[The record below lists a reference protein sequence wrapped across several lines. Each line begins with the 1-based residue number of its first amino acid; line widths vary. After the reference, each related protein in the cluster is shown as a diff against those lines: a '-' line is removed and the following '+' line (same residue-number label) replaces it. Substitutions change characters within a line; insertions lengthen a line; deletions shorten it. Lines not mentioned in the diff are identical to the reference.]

1 MILAAILDGYGRRKD
16 GSLTLRFVTSELNT
30 QQVAEIDQ
38 MYNKFGVL
46 YFKDKEQISDEEVKE
61 LDEIDLDVYDS
72 PKTQSQRLR
81 NVLYMNWDKTNKD
94 IDFKTYYKQE
104 TEKIINH
111 YKNKLEI

>member
-1 MILAAILDGYGRRKD
+1 MILAAILDGYNRRKD
-16 GSLTLRFVTSELNT
+16 GSVTLRFVTSELNSN
-30 QQVAEIDQ
+30 QVLEIDKL
-38 MYNKFGVL
+38 YNNFGVL
-46 YFKDKEQISDEEVKE
+46 YFTDKEKLSDEEIKE

-81 NVLYMNWDKTNKD
+81 NVLYMNWEQTTKE

-111 YKNKLEI
+111 YKNKIQQ